1 MSTASDL
8 VALARW
14 RCDPLHY
21 LRTYPE
27 PEIVFDPTLSDE
39 WWIILEGTGPGT
51 RIIGFCASGSDAA
64 QIVYVHNHWPG
75 DDIVGPGGTRPPS
88 RVPR

>member
-1 MSTASDL
+1 MSAASDQVAKERWHVAPVPNQLL
-8 VALARW
+8 VTIEDEAKHFIAVCLDLDLA
-14 RCDPLHY
+14 
-21 LRTYPE
+21 T
-27 PEIVFDPTLSDE
+27 
-39 WWIILEGTGPGT
+39 
-51 RIIGFCASGSDAA
+51 

>member
-1 MSTASDL
+1 MSAASDQ
-8 VALARW
+8 VTTVRW

-21 LRTYPE
+21 LRSYPD
-27 PEIVFDPTLSDE
+27 PEIIFDPQLDGE
-39 WWIILEGTGPGT
+39 WWIILEGNRVVGYTP
-51 RIIGFCASGSDAA
+51 SGSDAA